1 MFQRI
6 HPFTSL
12 AVILLAAAPVM
23 AIAGFPL
30 AAAAA
35 LVAAHAFVW
44 LEFKKYTS
52 QFQFGM
58 MVLTAVALG
67 ILLDLRYSTWP
78 LLTLSLLMASTAGVA
93 RQAFMQRFTYVNLL
107 WADSGLALLG
117 LALFGLAI
125 RATEFTADLWL
136 APIFPIASS
145 LILTAGYVQDAR
157 QIRKSTRFGYR
168 IQAGMEAMDFELPDQ
183 EGKLVKLSDFRGK
196 HPLLLIFVRGD
207 WCPGCHMM
215 LRTYEHN
222 RQRFMDKGVHV
233 VAIGPDDIEVNRD
246 MVSRIG
252 VRYLMLSDASQQVSD
267 RYGVVY
273 NNPVL
278 EAGIDYAQGIPLP
291 ASFLIDTDG
300 MVRYVSRPDRVGEF
314 LDPSL
319 IFSVL
324 EQLPT
329 AAIPAWN

>member
-1 MFQRI
+1 
-6 HPFTSL
+6 
-12 AVILLAAAPVM
+12 M

-145 LILTAGYVQDAR
+145 LILTAGYVQDAW

-196 HPLLLIFVRGD
+196 HPVLLIFVRGD

-215 LRTYEHN
+215 LRTYERN